1 MDMAPQGTDD
11 PIDFSE
17 ILARLRRRSFQIILL
32 GVLGLA
38 VAVLGYLASNPL
50 FPVTTSARVTFSFTE
65 FERGQNPDGSKFQP
79 DDLRAP
85 EVIQDALSNLQMD
98 VSEKSRARIRSA
110 LTIEGVIP
118 APVVAERDRLRATG
132 QAVPPYFPDEYIIS
146 LTLPRDFP
154 VATRQRELLINE
166 LVNVF
171 RERFDRTYAEIPL
184 SFGNAFETLKNAD
197 YFEYDLVL
205 DEELQNIYDYL
216 GQRIET
222 AKMYRS
228 PRSNFSFGDLL
239 TQAQLFNQIHL
250 SETLGLVSQYG
261 LSKDSKTALL
271 KIDYHLRML
280 QDEED
285 GASEEAKVVQD
296 LLQKAEQRS
305 QGYVMAIKSQASRPQ
320 EQTPVLDQSVIDSLL
335 ANDAYNFLI
344 RKAMDAG
351 LKVKRIETEKSKWI
365 ERRKDLQDGLA
376 NSKAAQNAE
385 VMAQV
390 EGSLGS
396 LQKAYLD
403 LVTNI
408 RMTNEDF
415 ARQQYADAVRLSMQP
430 YTSGKFR
437 ELGLF
442 AFVGAFAGLLVGMA
456 LSLLR
461 RG

>member
-1 MDMAPQGTDD
+1 MDTASRGTDD
-11 PIDFSE
+11 PIDFTE
-17 ILARLRRRSFQIILL
+17 ILQRVRRSWFQILL
-32 GVLGLA
+32 LTVLGLA
-38 VAVLGYLASNPL
+38 VAVIGYLACSPL

-65 FERGQNPDGSKFQP
+65 FERGQNPDGSKFQA

-85 EVIQDALSNLQMD
+85 EVIQDALTNLQMD

-110 LTIEGVIP
+110 LTIEGVVP
-118 APVVAERDRLRATG
+118 APIVAEHDRLRALG
-132 QAVPPYFPDEYIIS
+132 QAVPPYVPDEYLVS

-154 VATRQRELLINE
+154 VAIRQRELLLNE
-166 LVNVF
+166 VVNVF
-171 RERFDRTYAEIPL
+171 RERFDQTYAEIPL

-205 DEELQNIYDYL
+205 DEELQNIFDYL

-261 LSKDSKTALL
+261 LSRNSKTALL

-280 QDEED
+280 DDEED
-285 GASEEAKVVQD
+285 GASEESKVIQD
-296 LLQKAEQRS
+296 LLVKAEERS
-305 QGYVMAIKSQASRPQ
+305 QGYVMAIKTQGSHPQ

-335 ANDAYNFLI
+335 ANDSYNYLI
-344 RKAMDAG
+344 RKALDAG
-351 LKVKRIETEKSKWI
+351 LKVKRIETEKTKWI
-365 ERRKDLQDGLA
+365 ERRKDLQTGEA
-376 NSKAAQNAE
+376 NGNVTQNAE
-385 VMAQV
+385 ILAQV
-390 EGSLGS
+390 EGSLGA
-396 LQKAYLD
+396 LEKAYRD

-408 RMTNEDF
+408 RITNEDF
-415 ARQQYADAVRLSMQP
+415 ARQQYADAIRLSMQP
-430 YTSGKFR
+430 VTSGKYR
-437 ELGLF
+437 ELEVF
-442 AFVGAFAGLLVGMA
+442 AVVGALAGFLAGIA

-461 RG
+461 RV